1 MNKNMN
7 NNNSFTSLC
16 FLDDVC
22 HAQSLLLTMHNS
34 SRAFHV
40 MCFTLSTFALR
51 MLHRRTEQSLMHSSL
66 PHVVSTKIAQ
76 IRLL

>member
-7 NNNSFTSLC
+7 NNNSSTSSC

-22 HAQSLLLTMHNS
+22 HAQSLLLATHNAS
-34 SRAFHV
+34 SAFHG
-40 MCFTLSTFALR
+40 MCSILSTYAVR
-51 MLHRRTEQSLMHSSL
+51 ILHRRTEQSLMHSSL

-76 IRLL
+76 I

>member
-7 NNNSFTSLC
+7 NNNSFASSC

-22 HAQSLLLTMHNS
+22 HAPSLLLTTHNP

-40 MCFTLSTFALR
+40 MCFILSTFALR

-76 IRLL
+76 I